1 MIDYKKLNK
10 KELVELLIKSDN
22 QYYNIGE
29 PIFNDFEYDEIKE
42 YLRTI
47 DKKNDYFKRIG

>member
-10 KELVELLIKSDN
+10 KELVDLLIKSDN

-29 PIFNDFEYDEIKE
+29 PIFTDNEYDEV
-42 YLRTI
+42 
-47 DKKNDYFKRIG
+47 KKSNEKRNNITGAYE